1 LSPYPTQTEI
11 NANKLIDQQCVNSR
25 YLYFG

>member
-1 LSPYPTQTEI
+1 LSPYPQTEI
-11 NANKLIDQQCVNSR
+11 NANKLIDQQCVNFR